1 MRVEKDKK
9 KKEDLNNDYFN
20 DSIMNILGIG
30 FKEVFIAVIGI
41 IIMILSSVGFLFLIG
56 RS

>member
-1 MRVEKDKK
+1 MVVEKDKK
-9 KKEDLNNDYFN
+9 KKEDLNGDYFN

>member
-1 MRVEKDKK
+1 MRVKKDKK

-30 FKEVFIAVIGI
+30 FKEVFIAITGI
-41 IIMILSSVGFLFLIG
+41 IIMLLSTVSFLILIG
-56 RS
+56 RG